1 MHLEIAVKNAVVQE
15 IRNLEIC
22 SFELVLDK
30 KCYCYISAR
39 KVSGQICSLLVSQSL
54 NLVKM

>member
-30 KCYCYISAR
+30 
-39 KVSGQICSLLVSQSL
+39 
-54 NLVKM
+54 

>member
-22 SFELVLDK
+22 SFELV
-30 KCYCYISAR
+30 ISPPEKFQGKFVHCLSVR
-39 KVSGQICSLLVSQSL
+39 V
-54 NLVKM
+54 